1 MSTIEIKKQLINK
14 IEKINDENFLIE
26 VYRFLEMNESCD
38 DVFDLSPETII
49 AIEEG
54 MADASNGVVKPHDQ
68 VKKEMAEWLSK

>member
-1 MSTIEIKKQLINK
+1 
-14 IEKINDENFLIE
+14 
-26 VYRFLEMNESCD
+26 MNESCD

-68 VKKEMAEWLSK
+68 VKKKWQNGYQNSLA